1 VSWISQSLVALAATV
16 TLVARA
22 QSGLLRSY
30 ALAIAV
36 SVVVLTI
43 VFVAVR

>member
-22 QSGLLRSY
+22 QSGSQ
-30 ALAIAV
+30 ASSV
-36 SVVVLTI
+36 SVPEKQ
-43 VFVAVR
+43 